1 MNRLKLLAVSCIF
14 FAACTSG
21 QTSKE
26 RTMTSSSA
34 AGSGFISNDSAN
46 KMISSYLNSI
56 SGSNDTNLHAIIFDA
71 DSLRLML
78 NNDTQG
84 RITSLKIM
92 LAHTLPYINS
102 GGQGQNCGYKSG
114 QLTLIIAGYG
124 SNADYI
130 FYPATQVLN
139 NGMPC
144 PTSCPTSGTA
154 SNDLLPN

>member
-1 MNRLKLLAVSCIF
+1 MNSLKLLAVSCIF

-26 RTMTSSSA
+26 RTITSSSA
-34 AGSGFISNDSAN
+34 AGSGFISTDSAN

-56 SGSNDTNLHAIIFDA
+56 SGSSDTNLHAIIFNA

-78 NNDTQG
+78 NSTAQG
-84 RITSLKIM
+84 RITSLKVM
-92 LAHTLPYINS
+92 LAHTLPYING
-102 GGQGQNCGYKSG
+102 GGQDQNCGYKSG
-114 QLTLIIAGYG
+114 QLTLVIAGY
-124 SNADYI
+124 NADGDYI
-130 FYPATQVLN
+130 FYPATQVLD